1 MKIRIKKKF
10 LIFREEAKKLEKISK
25 EKLKKFNSVYL
36 DFSNVEFVSRSFLD
50 ELLNIIT
57 KEKRIKVLN
66 LKPNLK
72 ELFNRVEKTKQEV
85 CQLTSI

>member
-85 CQLTSI
+85 RQLTSI